1 MSILLPALGDVMD
14 ELMPAMR
21 ELLLIADTELAQV
34 CLASLELCNQCTALH
49 WRSSL
54 LNDLCTD

>member
-21 ELLLIADTELAQV
+21 ELLLLADTDLAQV
-34 CLASLELCNQCTALH
+34 RLVAMSIAMYSTSMALLVARRPWH
-49 WRSSL
+49 
-54 LNDLCTD
+54 